1 MIEFIGKDHRLTIEE
16 REEYIREV
24 APFREGPHVYLQTC
38 NRVEL
43 YRGDCETDKQ
53 TVEHL
58 FRVVS
63 GLESAMIGE
72 SHIQGQVKRAY
83 SEAIEESHIS
93 GGLHRLFQAALRCGK
108 RVRTETGI
116 SEGAVSHS
124 HAAVIALK
132 KHFQPAINAE
142 VLVIGINELTERIIK
157 FLGHGENH
165 YQITITNRTAEKAR
179 LLAIKTGAKQIA
191 FGSIANEITH
201 FDAVI
206 SATSSPDYIVR
217 ADWFENEHV
226 PIFIDLAMP
235 RDIDPQLA
243 NITSLYNLSD
253 LEKIVSESLHR
264 RQSEVIHSES
274 IISEEVDL
282 FLESFNQEGMWLQ

>member
-16 REEYIREV
+16 RELYIPEIEQ
-24 APFREGPHVYLQTC
+24 FRVGSHVYLQTC

-43 YRGDCETDKQ
+43 YRGDGLTEESL
-53 TVEHL
+53 VRHL

-83 SEAIEESHIS
+83 GEAIEQNHIS
-93 GGLHRLFQAALRCGK
+93 AGLHRLFQGALRCGK

-132 KHFQPAINAE
+132 KHFKPARNAE
-142 VLVIGINELTERIIK
+142 VLIVGVNELTERIVR

-165 YQITITNRTAEKAR
+165 YNITLCNRTAEKAR
-179 LLAIKTGAKQIA
+179 LLADQTGAGQIA
-191 FGSIANEITH
+191 FGSLKNEVSH
-201 FDAVI
+201 YDAIV
-206 SATSSPDYIVR
+206 SATSSPEILIEES
-217 ADWFENEHV
+217 WFEDLPV
-226 PIFIDLAMP
+226 PVLIDLAVP
-235 RDIDPQLA
+235 RDIDPRLGDRTA
-243 NITSLYNLSD
+243 LYNVTD
-253 LEKIVSESLHR
+253 LESIVAASLKR
-264 RQSEVIHSES
+264 R
-274 IISEEVDL
+274 SEEQVLAEQIVNEEVKMFIDTYQQG
-282 FLESFNQEGMWLQ
+282 EQ